1 MSKVIKTAVTEKLGI
16 KYPIFQGGMAWIVNA
31 EMVAAVANAGGLGI
45 LPSGTCADADA
56 LRSELK
62 RIKELTDKPY
72 AVNFTFMP
80 SLASVDYP
88 AYLKVCIE
96 EGVKIIE
103 TSGMP
108 AKPPLMEAMKKAGMI
123 VIHKCTTVKHALKA
137 QSIGCDMVVADGCE
151 CAGHSGETDIGSIV
165 LTPRCV
171 EELSIPVVTAGGIAN
186 GKQMAAALMM
196 GAEGVYLGTRMLL
209 TKECPVLDSVKQY
222 LAENADETCTAY
234 LLRAFRNTTRLYKS
248 NVVKEALE
256 KEKNGC
262 EFSTIAEAVAGA
274 TAKKMFYENGDVENC
289 GVISYGQAG
298 GLCHSVISIQEV
310 IDTMMAEC
318 VKALGRFDA

>member
-1 MSKVIKTAVTEKLGI
+1 M
-16 KYPIFQGGMAWIVNA
+16 
-31 EMVAAVANAGGLGI
+31 
-45 LPSGTCADADA
+45 
-56 LRSELK
+56 
-62 RIKELTDKPY
+62 
-72 AVNFTFMP
+72 
-80 SLASVDYP
+80 ASVDYP
-88 AYLKVCIE
+88 SYLKVCIE

-108 AKPPLMEAMKKAGMI
+108 AKPPLMEAMKNAGMI

-171 EELSIPVVTAGGIAN
+171 EELSVPVIMAGGIAN

-209 TKECPVLDSVKQY
+209 TKECPVLDTVKEY
-222 LAENADETCTAY
+222 LAENADETCTSY

-256 KEKNGC
+256 KEKAGC
-262 EFSTIAEAVAGA
+262 EFSAIAEAVAGA

-310 IDTMMAEC
+310 IDSMMADC
-318 VKALGRFDA
+318 VEALGRFDA

>member
-1 MSKVIKTAVTEKLGI
+1 
-16 KYPIFQGGMAWIVNA
+16 
-31 EMVAAVANAGGLGI
+31 
-45 LPSGTCADADA
+45 
-56 LRSELK
+56 
-62 RIKELTDKPY
+62 
-72 AVNFTFMP
+72 MP

-88 AYLKVCIE
+88 AYLKVCVE

-151 CAGHSGETDIGSIV
+151 CAGHSGENDIGSIV

-171 EELSIPVVTAGGIAN
+171 EELSIPIITAGGIAN
-186 GKQMAAALMM
+186 GKQMAAALLM
-196 GAEGVYLGTRMLL
+196 GADGVYLGTRMLL

-256 KEKNGC
+256 KEKSGC
-262 EFSTIAEAVAGA
+262 EFSAIAELSLIH
-274 TAKKMFYENGDVENC
+274 
-289 GVISYGQAG
+289 ISEPTR
-298 GLCHSVISIQEV
+298 H
-310 IDTMMAEC
+310 
-318 VKALGRFDA
+318 

>member
-1 MSKVIKTAVTEKLGI
+1 
-16 KYPIFQGGMAWIVNA
+16 
-31 EMVAAVANAGGLGI
+31 
-45 LPSGTCADADA
+45 
-56 LRSELK
+56 
-62 RIKELTDKPY
+62 
-72 AVNFTFMP
+72 
-80 SLASVDYP
+80 
-88 AYLKVCIE
+88 
-96 EGVKIIE
+96 
-103 TSGMP
+103 
-108 AKPPLMEAMKKAGMI
+108 
-123 VIHKCTTVKHALKA
+123 
-137 QSIGCDMVVADGCE
+137 
-151 CAGHSGETDIGSIV
+151 
-165 LTPRCV
+165 
-171 EELSIPVVTAGGIAN
+171 
-186 GKQMAAALMM
+186 MM

-256 KEKNGC
+256 KEKGGC
-262 EFSTIAEAVAGA
+262 EFAAIAEAVAGA

-318 VKALGRFDA
+318 VEALGRFDA

>member
-1 MSKVIKTAVTEKLGI
+1 MLKTPLCDLLGI
-16 KYPIFQGGMAWIVNA
+16 EYPVFQGGMAWIVDA
-31 EMVAAVANAGGLGI
+31 RMVAAVANAGGLGI
-45 LPSGTCADADA
+45 LPSGTCENAEA
-56 LRSELK
+56 LRSELRK
-62 RIKELTDKPY
+62 IKELTDKPY

-80 SLASVDYP
+80 SMASVDYP
-88 AYLKVCIE
+88 SYLKVCIE

-108 AKPPLMEAMKKAGMI
+108 AKPPLMEAMKNAGMI

-137 QSIGCDMVVADGCE
+137 QYIGCDMVVADGCE

-171 EELSIPVVTAGGIAN
+171 EELSVPVIMAGGIAN

-209 TKECPVLDSVKQY
+209 TKECPVLDTVKEY
-222 LAENADETCTAY
+222 LAENADETCTSY

-256 KEKNGC
+256 KEKAGC
-262 EFSTIAEAVAGA
+262 EFSAIAEAVAGA

-310 IDTMMAEC
+310 IDSMMADC
-318 VKALGRFDA
+318 VEALGRFDA